1 MADNKERSAFIASL
15 KKDASMLKKAASKK
29 VSSGFMDEEEL
40 IETLGLTD
48 VKQNYRMRLTRVAY
62 GIDKNKNKYFSFNYV
77 IIDGPHRGVPVGVD
91 YIGIPSDDKAQAEKR
106 YERIM
111 STFQRLGVDTTKW
124 KVDQIPENCVT
135 TADLLTDEGTGVL
148 GSLYT
153 YDGSNGPRAGMN
165 ILSIFPVD
173 DVSPA
178 KAGKGKPSD
187 DDEESEEE
195 ESEEEEVEEEES
207 DEVADPEDGS
217 SWEDWV
223 GYAATLE
230 VDDETIDVETTAY
243 EDGIFTCVSPDGT
256 EYQCSPSDLTF

>member
-40 IETLGLTD
+40 IETLGLSD
-48 VKQNYRMRLTRVAY
+48 VKQNYRMRLTRVSY

-77 IIDGPHRGVPVGVD
+77 IIDGPHRGTPVGLD
-91 YIGIPSDDKAQAEKR
+91 YFGIPSDNKEQAEKR

-124 KVDQIPENCVT
+124 KADQIPENCVKV
-135 TADLLTDEGTGVL
+135 ADLLTDEGTGVL

-153 YDGSNGPRAGMN
+153 YDGNNGPRAGMN

-173 DVSPA
+173 ETTPS
-178 KAGKGKPSD
+178 KGKGKPA

-195 ESEEEEVEEEES
+195 EVEEVEEEEES

>member
-1 MADNKERSAFIASL
+1 MSDNKERSAFIASL
-15 KKDASMLKKAASKK
+15 KKDASMLKKAAQKK

-40 IETLGLTD
+40 IETLGLSD

-77 IIDGPHRGVPVGVD
+77 IIDGKHRGVPVGVD

-124 KVDQIPENCVT
+124 KDAQIPENCVA

-173 DVSPA
+173 EAAPKGKA
-178 KAGKGKPSD
+178 KASD
-187 DDEESEEE
+187 EEE
-195 ESEEEEVEEEES
+195 ESQEEEEEEVEEEEEET
-207 DEVADPEDGS
+207 EVADPEDGS

-230 VDDETIDVETTAY
+230 VDGETIDVETTAY